1 MKQTYQNCRCLRQKI
16 DSLLQSN
23 SSYQAHNIGIG
34 TTPKEKEEVNRYCYE
49 QFILPI
55 KDLDNEFFESIS

>member
-1 MKQTYQNCRCLRQKI
+1 MKQTYRNCRCLRQKI

-23 SSYQAHNIGIG
+23 ASYQAHNIGRE
-34 TTPKEKEEVNRYCYE
+34 TTPEEKEEVNRYCYE

-55 KDLDNEFFESIS
+55 KDLDEDFFESIS

>member
-1 MKQTYQNCRCLRQKI
+1 MRQKI

-23 SSYQAHNIGIG
+23 ASYQAHNIGSG
-34 TTPKEKEEVNRYCYE
+34 TTPEEKEEVNRYCYE

-55 KDLDNEFFESIS
+55 KDLDKDFFESIS

>member
-1 MKQTYQNCRCLRQKI
+1 MRQKI

-23 SSYQAHNIGIG
+23 ASYQAHNIGRD
-34 TTPKEKEEVNRYCYE
+34 TTPEEKEEVNRYCYK

-55 KDLDNEFFESIS
+55 RDLDKEFFESIS